1 MTCWVNA
8 APDHSADVLHIGNKA
23 ADGYS
28 YVGAQHLMSGSGLRK
43 GGITAAYP
51 RLHDGPCVSALAV

>member
-1 MTCWVNA
+1 MQR
-8 APDHSADVLHIGNKA
+8 PIIRPMLHIGNKA
-23 ADGYS
+23 ADGGCNTN
-28 YVGAQHLMSGSGLRK
+28 VGAQHLMSGSGLRK